1 MQVGDVEI
9 ISSFEVLLLKSL
21 RTRVRPHH
29 GGPDRPRTEAG
40 RTSTSGL
47 SPRIGG
53 LSRSHASSRGPDLQA
68 AARWCPGPS
77 VRGVRGGLRLCP
89 ASSRVG
95 PVLHPLPQP
104 WAALSPRPQLQPPR
118 PKESSGLCL
127 ICNRNR
133 PPRQCLSGGSVFMP
147 IFVTGF
153 RMCGRWNSK
162 ATPLSQASPLRV
174 RGTHPSRGV

>member
-1 MQVGDVEI
+1 MEI

-21 RTRVRPHH
+21 RTRVGPHH

-104 WAALSPRPQLQPPR
+104 WAALSPRPQL
-118 PKESSGLCL
+118 
-127 ICNRNR
+127 
-133 PPRQCLSGGSVFMP
+133 
-147 IFVTGF
+147 
-153 RMCGRWNSK
+153 
-162 ATPLSQASPLRV
+162 
-174 RGTHPSRGV
+174 

>member
-21 RTRVRPHH
+21 RTRVGPHH

-89 ASSRVG
+89 ASS
-95 PVLHPLPQP
+95 P
-104 WAALSPRPQLQPPR
+104 AALGRSVPQAAAPASP